1 MMRIR
6 SGKLVAVASAIGLSF
21 SSGQAQSATGSC
33 LSTSDTTSTKMV
45 RFLDTLLTASTQQ
58 RQELRVS
65 LGLSTVTIGQVA
77 AVTADSICT
86 RAATAL
92 NSLATQKRSTIPL
105 YVVAVGDKFAVAD
118 TATDINGVTPLWVF
132 DSSWNLVELL
142 QWF

>member
-1 MMRIR
+1 
-6 SGKLVAVASAIGLSF
+6 
-21 SSGQAQSATGSC
+21 
-33 LSTSDTTSTKMV
+33 MV
-45 RFLDTLLTASTQQ
+45 RFLDTLLAASTQQ
-58 RQELRVS
+58 RQELRAS

-77 AVTADSICT
+77 PVTADSICT

-92 NSLATQKRSTIPL
+92 NTFATQKRSTIPL

-132 DSSWNLVELL
+132 DSSWKLVELL